1 MLILIFEAD
10 FIMFK
15 SGDGFCKLEF
25 TFLKFLNIDIELAY
39 FIAVLFDFFLVEFYG
54 WVQNVKLI
62 FEFLLSSLSVDHFLF
77 DVEYF
82 VLEVVNNVLLLVL

>member
-25 TFLKFLNIDIELAY
+25 TFLKFLNIDIEFAY

-54 WVQNVKLI
+54 
-62 FEFLLSSLSVDHFLF
+62 
-77 DVEYF
+77 
-82 VLEVVNNVLLLVL
+82 